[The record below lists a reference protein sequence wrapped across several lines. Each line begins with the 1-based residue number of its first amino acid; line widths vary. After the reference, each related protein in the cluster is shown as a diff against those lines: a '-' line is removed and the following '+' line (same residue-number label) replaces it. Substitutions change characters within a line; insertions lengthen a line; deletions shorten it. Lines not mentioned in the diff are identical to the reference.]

1 MYELERR
8 TKVNHRSSV
17 ENRKWHQ
24 NQEVFVVL
32 GQVQREPADWLNG
45 ARHRDG
51 VSPARAFMLNY
62 VNLSQQCL
70 REKHKQRTCEA
81 KSTEVL
87 HRGGQARMS
96 DEAAVIAVEQRSLA
110 DQIHVQ
116 VPTRKRMSS

>member
-8 TKVNHRSSV
+8 IKVNHRSSV
-17 ENRKWHQ
+17 EKRKWYQ
-24 NQEVFVVL
+24 NREVFVVL
-32 GQVQREPADWLNG
+32 GKVQREPADWLDG
-45 ARHRDG
+45 TRHRDG
-51 VSPARAFMLNY
+51 VSLTRAFMLNY

-70 REKHKQRTCEA
+70 REKHKQRTCKA

-96 DEAAVIAVEQRSLA
+96 DETAVMAVEQRSLA
-110 DQIHVQ
+110 DQFYVQ